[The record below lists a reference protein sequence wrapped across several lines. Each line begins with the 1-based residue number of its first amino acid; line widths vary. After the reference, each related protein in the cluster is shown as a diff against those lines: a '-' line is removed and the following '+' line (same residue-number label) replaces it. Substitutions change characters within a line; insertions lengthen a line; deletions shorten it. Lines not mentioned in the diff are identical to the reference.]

1 MRVYV
6 DKLFGE
12 VSIHCPV
19 RTDAGS
25 MVLKVATVEPAWA
38 GRGGVECE
46 FLGLGLFAHT
56 RAESHGR
63 SGFYG
68 ATITHARVGA
78 CVVNTMQVV

>member
-1 MRVYV
+1 MRGYV

-12 VSIHCPV
+12 VSIRCRV
-19 RTDAGS
+19 RTDAVS
-25 MVLKVATVEPAWA
+25 MVLKVATVETAWE

-46 FLGLGLFAHT
+46 FLGLGLFAHM

-68 ATITHARVGA
+68 ATISHVRVGA

>member
-1 MRVYV
+1 MRGYV

-25 MVLKVATVEPAWA
+25 MVLKVATVETAWE
-38 GRGGVECE
+38 GRSGVECE
-46 FLGLGLFAHT
+46 FLGLVLFAHT
-56 RAESHGR
+56 RAEQHGR

-68 ATITHARVGA
+68 ATISHARVGA

>member
-1 MRVYV
+1 M
-6 DKLFGE
+6 
-12 VSIHCPV
+12 

-25 MVLKVATVEPAWA
+25 IVLKVATVETAWE

-46 FLGLGLFAHT
+46 FLGLGLFAHMPD
-56 RAESHGR
+56 EQHGR

-68 ATITHARVGA
+68 ATISHARVGA